1 MEAKHPD
8 NEKERIKALTSL
20 NILDTPPEEKFDRIT
35 KIAQIIFDVPIALVS
50 LVDENRQWFKSCMGL
65 SERETPR
72 SMSFCAHA
80 ILNDDVMIIEDATK
94 DERFANN
101 PLVTGS
107 PLIKFYAGKPLRDPN
122 NHMLGTL
129 CIIDTVPRK
138 LSKADTRV
146 LSDLATWVES
156 EFSSLR
162 LTRQLKDN
170 AQKLLLAE
178 AELRTKNVILESE
191 NRMKT
196 DQLIASEKMSA
207 LGTMSS
213 RLAHD
218 LKNPLTIIKMSSEI
232 LSAQLESSMT
242 DDMKMKCGM
251 LTNAVQNMERIIA
264 DTLNFVKTSEL
275 HMSNYS
281 IKTIIKKSAANFNL
295 DKDVALILP
304 DEDAQVN
311 CDAEKI
317 LAVFSNIISNA
328 IQAVDKSGKITIS
341 IKDKSPNVLI
351 EITDSG
357 PGILEENLEKI
368 FEPLFTSKST
378 GTGLGLN
385 ICKSIIEQHK
395 GAIYARN
402 SPTTFSVELPKA

>member
-1 MEAKHPD
+1 MEAPHPND
-8 NEKERIKALTSL
+8 EKERIDALTSL
-20 NILDTPPEEKFDRIT
+20 KILDTPPDEKFDRIT

-94 DERFANN
+94 DDRFANN
-101 PLVTGS
+101 PLVTGA

-138 LSKADTRV
+138 LSKADTRI
-146 LSDLATWVES
+146 LSDLAKWVES

-162 LTRQLKDN
+162 LTSQLKEN
-170 AQKLLLAE
+170 TQKLLLTE

-196 DQLIASEKMSA
+196 DQLISSEKMSV

-218 LKNPLTIIKMSSEI
+218 LKNPLTVIKVSSEI
-232 LSAQLESSMT
+232 LSKQLESNMDNEMQEKCGRLKNAI
-242 DDMKMKCGM
+242 DDM
-251 LTNAVQNMERIIA
+251 QRIID

-275 HMSNYS
+275 HISINS
-281 IKTIIKKSAANFNL
+281 IKTIIEKSAQNFILDENIILNL
-295 DKDVALILP
+295 P
-304 DEDAQVN
+304 ENDAQVN
-311 CDAEKI
+311 CDVEKM
-317 LAVFSNIISNA
+317 LAVFSNLISNS
-328 IQAVDKSGKITIS
+328 IHAVEKSGKIN
-341 IKDKSPNVLI
+341 IKINDNSPKILI
-351 EITDSG
+351 EIIDSG
-357 PGILEENLEKI
+357 PGIPKDNLEKI
-368 FEPLFTSKST
+368 FEPLFTSKLS

-395 GAIYARN
+395 GTISVHN
-402 SPTTFSVELPKA
+402 NPTTFTIELPKA

>member
-1 MEAKHPD
+1 MEAKYPD
-8 NEKERIKALTSL
+8 DEKQRIEALTSL

-80 ILNDDVMIIEDATK
+80 ILNDDVMVIEDATK
-94 DERFANN
+94 DERFSDN
-101 PLVTGS
+101 PLVTGP

-138 LSKADTRV
+138 LSKADARV

-218 LKNPLTIIKMSSEI
+218 LKNPLTIIKMSSEL
-232 LSAQLESSMT
+232 LSEKLEASMN
-242 DDMKMKCGM
+242 DDMKTKCGM
-251 LTNAVQNMERIIA
+251 LKSAVQNMERIIA

-275 HMSNYS
+275 QISNYS
-281 IKTIIKKSAANFNL
+281 IKTIIQKSASNFTF
-295 DKDVALILP
+295 DKDMSIILP
-304 DEDAQVN
+304 EYDAQVN
-311 CDAEKI
+311 CDAEKM
-317 LAVFSNIISNA
+317 LAVFSNLISNS
-328 IQAVDKSGKITIS
+328 IQAIEKSGTITIKIT
-341 IKDKSPNVLI
+341 DKSPSVLI
-351 EITDSG
+351 EIIDSG
-357 PGILEENLEKI
+357 PGIPEDDLEKI

-395 GAIYARN
+395 GTIYAQN
-402 SPTTFSVELPKA
+402 NPTTFCIELPKA